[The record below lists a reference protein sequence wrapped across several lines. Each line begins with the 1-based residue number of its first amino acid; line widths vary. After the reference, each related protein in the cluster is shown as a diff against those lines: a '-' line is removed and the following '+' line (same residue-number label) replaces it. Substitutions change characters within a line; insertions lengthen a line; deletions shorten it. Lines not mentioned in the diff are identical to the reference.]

1 MAKSIV
7 VVESPAKAR
16 TIERYLGKEYVVKA
30 CAGHLKD
37 LPKKVLG
44 VDVEDGF
51 RPIYDLIPGK
61 ERIVRDLKK
70 IARKSE
76 AIFLAADPDREG
88 EAICQHLVEELQKSK
103 EQPVYRVL
111 FNEITKEAIKEAFL
125 NAGSIDKNKVAAQQ
139 ARRILDR
146 LVGYKVSPLL
156 WTRVRRGLSAG
167 RVQSVALR
175 MVVDREKERQ
185 KFVPEEYWNFSA
197 ALLTGNEL
205 EFVAK
210 ATKLDG
216 KKFQVTGKDQA
227 ETLLK
232 DLQDGSFLVSS
243 VEKREKKRL
252 PPVPFLTSTLQQEAS
267 RKLRFSVKKTMVV
280 AQRLYEGIQLGGE
293 EGRVGLITYMRTD
306 STRVADSALSEA
318 REYITGRYGKEYV
331 PTKPRRH
338 KKSNRSQDAHEAVRP
353 TSVAREPEQLKDLLG
368 PDEVR
373 LYELIWGR
381 FVASQMS
388 PALFDHNEIKI
399 EAPRTQFS
407 AVGDVLRFE
416 GFIRVYEESKRSSRN
431 GDAEADRSLPD
442 VADGELLTLKELK
455 HEQKFTQP
463 PPSYSEATLIKS
475 LVDRG
480 IGRPSTYSQILTVIQ
495 DREYVVKE
503 ERKFVP
509 TETGIAVSELL
520 VENFKE
526 LFDYDYTARLEQE
539 LDDIEKGELDWV
551 DALKG
556 FYTGFSG
563 ELERAQE
570 KMKNLKTEEVPAGY
584 DCTKCD
590 APMVIKWGRFGRF
603 VACSNYPDCKNT
615 REIDEKESVSGSD
628 DQSLECDK
636 CGSPMVNKKGRFG
649 EFLACSGYPE
659 CKNTRRLVAT
669 SSGKKEILADVPLE
683 DKCPECD
690 RNMVIKKGRFG
701 EFVACS
707 GYPDCKYIRQETT
720 GVMCPE
726 CSKGEIIQRKSRRGK
741 VFYGCNAYPK
751 CKYLLWHKPVA
762 TNCPECDLT
771 FLLERVTKKE
781 GLIRVCSDKECSH
794 KEVLQEPDQVV
805 G

>member
-51 RPIYDLIPGK
+51 RPVYTLISGK
-61 ERIVRDLKK
+61 ERIVQDLKK

-88 EAICQHLVEELQKSK
+88 EAICQHLVEELRQSE

-111 FNEITKEAIKEAFL
+111 FNEITEEAIKEAFV

-175 MVVDREKERQ
+175 MVVDREKEREA
-185 KFVPEEYWNFSA
+185 FVPEEYWNFSA
-197 ALLTGNEL
+197 AFLADSEL

-216 KKFQVTGKDQA
+216 KKFKVTGKAQA
-227 ETLLK
+227 ETLLQ
-232 DLQDGSFLVSS
+232 DLRNGSFLVSG
-243 VEKREKKRL
+243 VEKREKKNL

-267 RKLRFSVKKTMVV
+267 RKLSFSVKKTMVV
-280 AQRLYEGIQLGGE
+280 AQRLYEGIELGGD
-293 EGRVGLITYMRTD
+293 EGRIGLITYMRTD
-306 STRVADSALSEA
+306 STRVAGSALSEA
-318 REYITGRYGKEYV
+318 REYITARYGGEYV
-331 PTKPRRH
+331 PSKPRKH
-338 KKSNRSQDAHEAVRP
+338 KTGKRSQDAHEAVRP
-353 TSVAREPEQLKDLLG
+353 TSVSREPGRLKDLLG
-368 PDEVR
+368 SDERR
-373 LYELIWGR
+373 LYELIWKR

-388 PALFDHNEIKI
+388 PALFDHTEIKI

-407 AVGDVLRFE
+407 VVGDVLRFK
-416 GFIRVYEESKRSSRN
+416 GFLGVYEASKRSFQT
-431 GDAEADRSLPD
+431 GDAEVDQSLPD
-442 VADGELLTLKELK
+442 VADGDLLTLKELK

-463 PPSYSEATLIKS
+463 PSRYSEATLIKS
-475 LVDRG
+475 LVDRE
-480 IGRPSTYSQILTVIQ
+480 IGRPSTYSQILSVIQ

-509 TETGIAVSELL
+509 TETGTAVSELL
-520 VENFKE
+520 VENFGE
-526 LFDYDYTARLEQE
+526 LFDYDYTARLEKD
-539 LDDIEKGELDWV
+539 LDDIEKGELNWV
-551 DALKG
+551 DALKR
-556 FYTGFSG
+556 FYAGFSR

-570 KMKNLKTEEVPAGY
+570 KMKNLKTEAVPAGY
-584 DCTKCD
+584 NCEKCE
-590 APMVIKWGRFGRF
+590 APMVVKWGRFGRF

-615 REIDEKESVSGSD
+615 REIDKPEAASESD
-628 DQSLECDK
+628 AQSVECDK

-649 EFLACSGYPE
+649 EFLACSGYPD
-659 CKNTRRLVAT
+659 CKNTRRIVTT
-669 SSGKKEILADVPLE
+669 SSGKEILEDVPLE
-683 DKCPECD
+683 DKCPNCD
-690 RNMVIKKGRFG
+690 RNMVVKNGRFG

-707 GYPDCKYIRQETT
+707 GYPDCKYIRQEKT
-720 GVMCPE
+720 GVTCPE
-726 CSKGEIIQRKSRRGK
+726 CSKGEIIQRKSGRGK

-751 CKYLLWHKPVA
+751 CKYLLWQKPVPA
-762 TNCPECDLT
+762 DCPECGLA
-771 FLLERVTKKE
+771 FLLERMTKKD
-781 GLIRVCSDKECSH
+781 GLIRVCSDKKCSH
-794 KEVLQEPDQVV
+794 KEVVQKTEQVV
-805 G
+805 S

>member
-16 TIERYLGKEYVVKA
+16 TIERYLGGEYVVKA

-51 RPIYDLIPGK
+51 RPVYDLIPGK

-111 FNEITKEAIKEAFL
+111 FNEITKEAIKEAFV

-156 WTRVRRGLSAG
+156 WKRVRRGLSAG

-185 KFVPEEYWNFSA
+185 AFVPEEYWNFSA
-197 ALLTGNEL
+197 ALLAGNEL

-216 KKFQVTGKDQA
+216 KKFKVTGKDQA
-227 ETLLK
+227 EALLK
-232 DLQDGSFLVSS
+232 DLQNGSFLVSG

-318 REYITGRYGKEYV
+318 REYITGRYGKDYV
-331 PTKPRRH
+331 SPKPRRH

-353 TSVAREPEQLKDLLG
+353 TSVARDPGQLKDLLG
-368 PDEVR
+368 SDEIR
-373 LYELIWGR
+373 LYDLIWRR

-388 PALFDHNEIKI
+388 PGLFDHNEIQIK
-399 EAPRTQFS
+399 ASRTQFS

-431 GDAEADRSLPD
+431 GDAEVNRTLPD
-442 VADGELLTLKELK
+442 VAEGDLLTLKELK
-455 HEQKFTQP
+455 HEQKFTK
-463 PPSYSEATLIKS
+463 PSPRYSEATLIKS

-509 TETGIAVSELL
+509 TETGVAVSELL

-551 DALKG
+551 DALKA

-570 KMKNLKTEEVPAGY
+570 QMKNLKTEEVPAGY
-584 DCTKCD
+584 NCTKCD

-615 REIDEKESVSGSD
+615 REIDKQESVAGSD
-628 DQSLECDK
+628 AES
-636 CGSPMVNKKGRFG
+636 FW
-649 EFLACSGYPE
+649 LA
-659 CKNTRRLVAT
+659 VD
-669 SSGKKEILADVPLE
+669 I
-683 DKCPECD
+683 
-690 RNMVIKKGRFG
+690 RNVKIP
-701 EFVACS
+701 A
-707 GYPDCKYIRQETT
+707 
-720 GVMCPE
+720 
-726 CSKGEIIQRKSRRGK
+726 
-741 VFYGCNAYPK
+741 A
-751 CKYLLWHKPVA
+751 L
-762 TNCPECDLT
+762 
-771 FLLERVTKKE
+771 
-781 GLIRVCSDKECSH
+781 
-794 KEVLQEPDQVV
+794 
-805 G
+805 